1 MSAAGCGSGGATCST
16 AVVERRTL
24 WHPEDA
30 LSTAKTL
37 TSPAELV
44 NLLSSTLRERE
55 TGSLENSVRVLGL
68 EACAELL
75 IATIHTE
82 GEGGLMTSDGKRR
95 RTPGGVFFELMKQI
109 ASKAQYKEVFQDKTK
124 AKNAVRN
131 QRKKFT
137 MKEE

>member
-1 MSAAGCGSGGATCST
+1 MPD
-16 AVVERRTL
+16 RRTV

-30 LSTAKTL
+30 LKNAKTL

-82 GEGGLMTSDGKRR
+82 SEGGLMTSDGKRR

-109 ASKAQYKEVFQDKTK
+109 ASKAQYKEVFKEKTK
-124 AKNAVRN
+124 EKNAVRN